1 MKTLTGVI
9 LTTLILCNINNVFA
23 GDYKYVQN
31 SYGSGYNKGD
41 ALASAISRL
50 PYGAKIEKV
59 NFNGSSTH
67 RCVSGIGYVQTQGSY
82 TATVIY
88 SK

>member
-41 ALASAISRL
+41 ALASALLRL
-50 PYGAKIEKV
+50 PYGARIQKI

-67 RCVSGIGYVQTQGSY
+67 RCVSGIGYIQTRGSY
-82 TATVIY
+82 RATVIY

>member
-1 MKTLTGVI
+1 MKTLTTVI
-9 LTTLILCNINNVFA
+9 LTTVMLCNINNVFA
-23 GDYKYVQN
+23 GDYKHVRN
-31 SYGSGYNKGD
+31 SYGSGFDKGN

-59 NFNGSSTH
+59 NFNGYSTT
-67 RCVSGIGYVQTQGSY
+67 RYVCGVGYVQTQGKY